1 VILNPNPAHM
11 KNLCFTTTISL
22 LLLICFNGLQAQTTQ
37 TKLNQV
43 ELMKQFIGTW
53 KSVEKDTT
61 FIWECKSFG
70 EALEFTIKDETKG
83 KVTIGAKSVM
93 GYDKE
98 NDWLIE
104 SVIQDNS
111 PEIFLCPCWFA
122 STNTFI
128 QIMWRDIANPENAN
142 LKWTVEF
149 KSPDSFVVTEIKN
162 NKTTFANTYHRE
174 K

>member
-1 VILNPNPAHM
+1 VILNLNPAHM
-11 KNLCFTTTISL
+11 KKLCFTTTIFL

-70 EALEFTIKDETKG
+70 KALEFTIKDETKG

-98 NDWLIE
+98 NDRLIE

-128 QIMWRDIANPENAN
+128 QIMWRDIANPEKAN

-149 KSPDSFVVTEIKN
+149 TSPDSFVVTEIKN

>member
-1 VILNPNPAHM
+1 VILNLNPAHM
-11 KNLCFTTTISL
+11 KKLCFTTTISL

-70 EALEFTIKDETKG
+70 EVLEFTIKDETKG

-98 NDWLIE
+98 NDRLID

-111 PEIFLCPCWFA
+111 PEIFLCPCWFT
-122 STNTFI
+122 STNAFT
-128 QIMWRDIANPENAN
+128 QIMGKDIPNPEKAN

-149 KSPDSFVVTEIKN
+149 TSPDSFVVTEIKN

>member
-1 VILNPNPAHM
+1 M
-11 KNLCFTTTISL
+11 KTICKTIIIPVL
-22 LLLICFNGLQAQTTQ
+22 LFFYTNGIQAQTTQ

-43 ELMKQFIGTW
+43 ELMKQFVGTW
-53 KSVEKDTT
+53 KDTEKDTT

-70 EALEFTIKDETKG
+70 KALEFTIKDETKG
-83 KVTIGAKSVM
+83 KVSIGAKSVM

-98 NDWLIE
+98 NDRLIE

-111 PEIFLCPCWFA
+111 PEIFLCPCWFT

-128 QIMWRDIANPENAN
+128 QIMWKDISNPEKAN

-149 KSPDSFVVTEIKN
+149 TSPDSFVVTEIKN
-162 NKTTFANTYHRE
+162 NKTTFANTFHRE

>member
-1 VILNPNPAHM
+1 M
-11 KNLCFTTTISL
+11 KKLCLTTAIAVFWMIYS
-22 LLLICFNGLQAQTTQ
+22 IGLQAQTTDA
-37 TKLNQV
+37 KLNQV

-98 NDWLIE
+98 NDRLIE

-111 PEIFLCPCWFA
+111 PEIFLCPCWFT

-128 QIMWRDIANPENAN
+128 QIMWKDISNPEKAN

-149 KSPDSFVVTEIKN
+149 TSPDSFVVTEIKN